1 MIREAT
7 LNDKNEIDKLG
18 ELLHNNFQKVY
29 DLKEMLNDSYTK
41 VLVYLQ
47 DNKIKGFLIATKV
60 IDTCDILSIV
70 VDPNERRKGIASN
83 LIEYLISDCGENLDL
98 ITLEVASRNDAA
110 IKLYEKFGFVKIN
123 TRNHYYSNGDDA
135 YLMARKS
142 EL

>member
-1 MIREAT
+1 
-7 LNDKNEIDKLG
+7 
-18 ELLHNNFQKVY
+18 
-29 DLKEMLNDSYTK
+29 MLNDSYTK